1 MTILRRLLGVL
12 FVLVGCTAVIATG
25 LALLWPERLQQSYR
39 PPLPRVE
46 TAEPV
51 PAPHPGAPIGML
63 EIPRL
68 GLSSVVL
75 EGDDGAS
82 LLLGVGHLS
91 DTPLPWHG
99 GNSVLAAHRDTFF
112 RPLAGIRLSDI
123 IRFTTADAEFEYVV
137 RETRIVE
144 PTDVEVL
151 HPTPSATLTLITC
164 YPFDYIGPA
173 PNRFIVRAERRSGER
188 AQAGTL

>member
-51 PAPHPGAPIGML
+51 AAPHPGAPIGML

-75 EGDDGAS
+75 EGDEI
-82 LLLGVGHLS
+82 
-91 DTPLPWHG
+91 G
-99 GNSVLAAHRDTFF
+99 GGTMLF
-112 RPLAGIRLSDI
+112 G
-123 IRFTTADAEFEYVV
+123 
-137 RETRIVE
+137 
-144 PTDVEVL
+144 VEV
-151 HPTPSATLTLITC
+151 ATTC
-164 YPFDYIGPA
+164 GSSNQPVI
-173 PNRFIVRAERRSGER
+173 
-188 AQAGTL
+188 LW